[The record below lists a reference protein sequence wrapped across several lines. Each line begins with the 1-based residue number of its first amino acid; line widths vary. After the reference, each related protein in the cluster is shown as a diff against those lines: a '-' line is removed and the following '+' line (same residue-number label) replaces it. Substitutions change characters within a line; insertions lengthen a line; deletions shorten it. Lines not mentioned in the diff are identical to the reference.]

1 MAVLQGSKIRASYIA
16 FAHKEK
22 KRLEALVVDL
32 EQEIATREKEV
43 ARLKGG
49 NHPALLFLE
58 ADSFP

>member
-22 KRLEALVVDL
+22 KRLEALVADL

-43 ARLKGG
+43 ARLRGR
-49 NHPALLFLE
+49 N
-58 ADSFP
+58 